1 MEPLP
6 PLRDIARPFE
16 APKLPAGR
24 PEADYV
30 DAFLSV
36 FGAARGKPVIYR
48 DASGHV
54 IPIGEELFQRPDGSS
69 KLAKHGRER
78 GPDLA
83 RMAEAIADPDE
94 IWISWGVGPDGKPR
108 LVRRYLRS
116 SPDSPEYASFGWT
129 FDRLGRVDRL
139 RADEGQERQARSRL
153 SGASAQWRADLPAAE
168 KMRAAS
174 ASHYIA
180 RGSF

>member
-94 IWISWGVGPDGKPR
+94 IWIDWGIGPDGKYR
-108 LVRRYLRS
+108 LVRRYLRT
-116 SPDSPEYASFGWT
+116 SPDSPEFASFGWT
-129 FDRLGRVDRL
+129 ANGW
-139 RADEGQERQARSRL
+139 EGATAFPPTKGAAGKPNPSYLERQRT
-153 SGASAQWRADLPAAE
+153 GALIYRRP
-168 KMRAAS
+168 KK
-174 ASHYIA
+174 
-180 RGSF
+180 

>member
-6 PLRDIARPFE
+6 PLKDIARPFE

-54 IPIGEELFQRPDGSS
+54 IPIGEDLFKRPDGSS
-69 KLAKHGRER
+69 KLRSYGRER

-129 FDRLGRVDRL
+129 STGW
-139 RADEGQERQARSRL
+139 EGSTAFGPTKGASNKPDPDYLERQRN
-153 SGASAQWRADLPAAE
+153 GALLWRRQ
-168 KMRAAS
+168 KK
-174 ASHYIA
+174 
-180 RGSF
+180 